1 MPDFES
7 LGRLAATEFPSIV
20 AYAAAIRNKLRVTLV
35 DGSYIDFWWSRRNP
49 SRFAYHWE
57 RTQIDGTVY
66 RHDNFAHGQWQH
78 MASYPKHFHAGSQGV
93 VTESDIA
100 ENPEEGLRQFLGF
113 AAGIIG

>member
-1 MPDFES
+1 MPDLER
-7 LGRLAATEFPSIV
+7 LGQIAEAEFFRIV
-20 AYAAAIRNKLRVTLV
+20 RGAAIVDRKLRVCLN
-35 DGSYIDFWWSRRNP
+35 DGSFIDFWWSDAVP
-49 SRFAYHWE
+49 GRFAYHWE
-57 RTQIDGTVY
+57 RTQIDGAVY

-78 MASYPKHFHAGSQGV
+78 MASYPKHFHAGSQQV